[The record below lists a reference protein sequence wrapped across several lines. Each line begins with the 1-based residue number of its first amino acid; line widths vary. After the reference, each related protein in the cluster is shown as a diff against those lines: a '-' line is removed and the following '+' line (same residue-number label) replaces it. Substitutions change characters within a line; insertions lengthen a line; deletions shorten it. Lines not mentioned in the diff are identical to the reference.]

1 MAAAPAR
8 PVRASGPDRG
18 IIFAVDPLTRLALAA
33 REGDRT
39 ALAAF
44 VERSQADVWRFCAHQ
59 LGREHAD
66 DATQETFLRA
76 IGALRTFRGDASAR
90 TWLLSIARRVCADV
104 IRRTVRR
111 RRLFHRVTAQPLE
124 MAQAH
129 GHEADLDD
137 LLAALS
143 PDRRSAFVLTQL
155 LGLSYDEAAEVCGCP
170 VGTIRSRV
178 ARARDDLVGQLG
190 EPGRA
195 AKL

>member
-1 MAAAPAR
+1 MI
-8 PVRASGPDRG
+8 GPM
-18 IIFAVDPLTRLALAA
+18 DPLSRLALAA
-33 REGDRT
+33 RDGDRA

-76 IGALRTFRGDASAR
+76 IGALRSFRGEASAR

-111 RRLFHRVTAQPLE
+111 RNLFRRVSAQRQDAALP
-124 MAQAH
+124 ARA
-129 GHEADLDD
+129 EADLDD
-137 LLAALS
+137 LLAGLH
-143 PDRRSAFVLTQL
+143 PDRRQAFVLTQM
-155 LGLSYDEAAEVCGCP
+155 LGLSYEEAAEVCACP

-178 ARARDDLVGQLG
+178 ARARGDLVGWLDEG
-190 EPGRA
+190 EA
-195 AKL
+195 AAER